1 MLLYRFCAEVS
12 LLGKCFRGEG
22 EGETNITVVTIS
34 LSCTV
39 LKRAVMEIDEREMFE
54 LVVNRLIVEV
64 LVAGRVEASPDDNVD
79 AGDEPLI
86 LLAVEAETPVLE

>member
-1 MLLYRFCAEVS
+1 MLLCRFCAEVS
-12 LLGKCFRGEG
+12 LLGNCFRGEG
-22 EGETNITVVTIS
+22 EGETNITVVMIS

-39 LKRAVMEIDEREMFE
+39 LKRAVVEIDEREMFE

-64 LVAGRVEASPDDNVD
+64 LVAGRVEAGPDDDVD
-79 AGDEPLI
+79 ARDEPLI